1 MAFPDGAAVVPA
13 LRALP
18 RPLPEVS
25 GPADDGGAPTEP
37 GLYAWWSVPGSV
49 PGITGPRH
57 PEADLELLYVGIA
70 PSRATSRAT
79 LRSRLLGNHASGN
92 TGSSTLRRSL
102 AALLTESQGYR
113 TRWTSRTVL
122 LPEDEQRLTA
132 WMREHLSVAWAVHP
146 APWEVEAAVIEAL
159 RPPLNQADNSAHP
172 LYAVVREA
180 RATWTRSARPAG

>member
-1 MAFPDGAAVVPA
+1 MQPSDVVTTLA
-13 LRALP
+13 GNP
-18 RPLPEVS
+18 RPLADVS
-25 GPADDGGAPTEP
+25 VPTEP
-37 GLYAWWSVPGSV
+37 GLYAWWAVPSAV

-57 PEADLELLYVGIA
+57 AAADLELLYVGIA

-79 LRSRLLGNHASGN
+79 LRSRVLGNHAGGS

-122 LPEDEQRLTA
+122 VPEDEQRLTA
-132 WMREHLSVAWAVHP
+132 WMREHLSLTWAVHP
-146 APWEVEAAVIEAL
+146 APWEVEAAVIE
-159 RPPLNQADNSAHP
+159 RMHPPLNQADNSAHP

-180 RATWTRSARPAG
+180 RARWTRSARPAD